1 MSTSPAISEKIG
13 HSISILVAAYNEEV
27 VVEQVVRETHAV
39 VDRMLERY
47 EIILIDD
54 GSTDRTAAIMD
65 ALASELAHTRAVHN
79 RTNIGFG
86 ASYMRGVEEA
96 QYEYVMLVC
105 VDNGIPARNFPAI
118 ISKIGTADIVIPYM
132 RNLKEVKTPLRYF
145 ISRTYTAFLN
155 LLSGFHL
162 RYYNGLPVHRTA
174 LVRAMPARS
183 TGFGFQGEILVKLLK
198 VGHSFV
204 EVAVDAASKEQQ
216 RSGFLRPRNIANVIR
231 TCMVLLKE
239 VRAIDRS
246 DRSRPTRS
254 ESETGAS

>member
-79 RTNIGFG
+79 RPNIGFG

-105 VDNGIPARNFPAI
+105 GDNGIPE
-118 ISKIGTADIVIPYM
+118 IG
-132 RNLKEVKTPLRYF
+132 
-145 ISRTYTAFLN
+145 
-155 LLSGFHL
+155 
-162 RYYNGLPVHRTA
+162 
-174 LVRAMPARS
+174 RAH
-183 TGFGFQGEILVKLLK
+183 V
-198 VGHSFV
+198 
-204 EVAVDAASKEQQ
+204 
-216 RSGFLRPRNIANVIR
+216 
-231 TCMVLLKE
+231 
-239 VRAIDRS
+239 
-246 DRSRPTRS
+246 
-254 ESETGAS
+254 